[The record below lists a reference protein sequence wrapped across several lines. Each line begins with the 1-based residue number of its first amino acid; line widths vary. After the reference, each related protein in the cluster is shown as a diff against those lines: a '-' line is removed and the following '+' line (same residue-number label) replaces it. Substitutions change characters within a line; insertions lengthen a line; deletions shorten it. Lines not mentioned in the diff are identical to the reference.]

1 MTLATVRPGDE
12 DRSGRA
18 IVVGAGVA
26 GLTAARVLA
35 DSFDSVTVIDRDPLP
50 DEPVPRPG
58 VPQATQIHILW
69 EAGRSALEELF
80 PGYTEELCAAG
91 GVSIDG
97 RRDLHLYSQGEF
109 LASGSSPFPLYAAS
123 RPLYE
128 QLLRRRV
135 AELEGVRL
143 RPRCRFVAYETD
155 ERKTGVT
162 GVSVRP
168 QDGDRTELPAELVVD
183 ATGRTSRTPAWLARN
198 GYGPPPVE
206 EVTIGLAYTTI
217 ALERPPDDRRMIG
230 MLAEPPRTRG
240 GAVLPVEGNR
250 WLVNVHGVHGDHPPT
265 DVDGVGEF
273 VAPLPT
279 PVFDR
284 LLEECPPL
292 AETGHHYPFPSNRR
306 YRYEALER
314 FPDGLIVVGDAVAS
328 FNPIY
333 GQGMSVAALE
343 ALALRRT
350 LRDGRSGIPTRFFD
364 RMAAIVD
371 PAWMLAI
378 GADSAFSETRGDVP
392 RGTAV
397 FDWYLSRLFRKAHAD
412 GALTD
417 AFLGVLSMQQPPSS
431 LLRPS
436 VAWRVLGP
444 GYGGNRSARDRPNHP
459 PSVRESERDLSPRQ
473 SRSKPR

>member
-1 MTLATVRPGDE
+1 MTSATVRRGDG

-35 DSFDSVTVIDRDPLP
+35 DSFDSVTVIDRDRLP
-50 DEPVPRPG
+50 DEPVARSG
-58 VPQATQIHILW
+58 VPQAHQIHILW

-91 GVSIDG
+91 GVPIDG
-97 RRDLHLYSQGEF
+97 QRDLHLYSQGEF

-135 AELEGVRL
+135 GELEGVRL
-143 RPRCRFVAYETD
+143 RPQCRFVAYETD
-155 ERKTGVT
+155 ERGTSVT

-168 QDGDRTELPAELVVD
+168 RGAHRTELPAELVVD

-198 GYGPPPVE
+198 GYGPPPTE

-240 GAVLPVEGNR
+240 GAVLPVEGDR
-250 WLVNVHGVHGDHPPT
+250 WLVNVHGVHGDHPPAAA
-265 DVDGVGEF
+265 DEIGEF
-273 VAPLPT
+273 VTPLPT

-306 YRYEALER
+306 YRYEDLER
-314 FPDGLIVVGDAVAS
+314 FPDGLIVVGDALAS

-343 ALALRRT
+343 ALTLGRT

-364 RMAAIVD
+364 RAAAIVD
-371 PAWMLAI
+371 PAWMLAV

-392 RGTAV
+392 RGTSI

-412 GALTD
+412 GTLTD
-417 AFLGVLSMQQPPSS
+417 AFLEVLSMQQPPSS

-444 GYGGNRSARDRPNHP
+444 GHAGNRSSRDSPNRP
-459 PSVRESERDLSPRQ
+459 PSTRESEPDLFPQ
-473 SRSKPR
+473 RSKRR

>member
-1 MTLATVRPGDE
+1 MTAAAVRRGDG

-35 DSFDSVTVIDRDPLP
+35 DSFDSVTVIDRDALP
-50 DEPVPRPG
+50 DEPVARSG
-58 VPQATQIHILW
+58 VPQANQIHILW

-80 PGYTEELCAAG
+80 PGYTEELRTAG
-91 GVSIDG
+91 GVAIDG
-97 RRDLHLYSQGEF
+97 QRNLHLYSQGEF
-109 LASGSSPFPLYAAS
+109 LATGTSSFPLYAAS

-135 AELEGVRL
+135 AEFERIRL
-143 RPRCRFVAYETD
+143 RPHCRFVDYETD
-155 ERKTGVT
+155 ETKTAVT
-162 GVSVRP
+162 GVRVRSR
-168 QDGDRTELPAELVVD
+168 GAERTVRPAELVVD
-183 ATGRTSRTPAWLARN
+183 ATGRKSRTPAWLARN
-198 GYGPPPVE
+198 GYGRPPTD
-206 EVTIGLAYTTI
+206 EVTIDLAYTTV

-240 GAVLPVEGNR
+240 GAVLPVEGDR

-265 DVDGVGEF
+265 DVDGIGEF

-279 PVFDR
+279 PTFDR

-314 FPDGLIVVGDAVAS
+314 FPDGLVVVGDAVAS

-343 ALALRRT
+343 ALALGRT
-350 LRDGRSGIPTRFFD
+350 LREGRSGIPMRFFD

-378 GADSAFSETRGDVP
+378 GADSAFPETRGDVP

-397 FDWYLSRLFRKAHAD
+397 FDWYLSRLFRRAHTD
-412 GALTD
+412 GMLTD
-417 AFLGVLSMQQPPSS
+417 AFLGVLSMQRPPSS
-431 LLRPS
+431 LLRAS
-436 VAWRVLGP
+436 VAWRVLAP
-444 GYGGNRSARDRPNHP
+444 RYGGNRSARDSPNRP
-459 PSVRESERDLSPRQ
+459 PSARERKPDLSPR
-473 SRSKPR
+473 RSNRR